1 MKAVERQV
9 GRLVRVLARV
19 AAIECE
25 SGTRPLAW
33 ARIAVGKA
41 GRLLEDAVGELAAGD
56 GLLGAEVV
64 DDKVEQKGSRPPNG

>member
-1 MKAVERQV
+1 MKAVERQI
-9 GRLVRVLARV
+9 GRLVRVLACV
-19 AAIECE
+19 AATSE
-25 SGTRPLAW
+25 SGTRPLAR

-41 GRLLEDAVGELAAGD
+41 GRLLEDAVRELAAGD